1 MGAASAVVAS
11 SAVIVV
17 IAAAPSL
24 RSVLQFDGPVRLV
37 QKCFPTLVLG
47 ATKSKRDGRIAAR
60 LHWLADEF
68 HTRLCWGATALTR
81 VATNAGAYQVDP

>member
-1 MGAASAVVAS
+1 MVAS

-37 QKCFPTLVLG
+37 QECFPALVLG
-47 ATKSKRDGRIAAR
+47 ATKSKRDGWIAAR
-60 LHWLADEF
+60 LDGLADQF
-68 HTRLCWGATALTR
+68 HARLCWRAAALAR
-81 VATNAGAYQVDP
+81 VATNAGAYQIDP

>member
-1 MGAASAVVAS
+1 MT
-11 SAVIVV
+11 AVIVV
-17 IAAAPSL
+17 IAVLRSL

-37 QKCFPTLVLG
+37 QECFPTLVLG

-68 HTRLCWGATALTR
+68 HTRLCWRATALAR
-81 VATNAGAYQVDP
+81 VATNTRAYQVDP